1 MSGYYPAHAEEYSEE
16 VRQRIDAGGK
26 VLATQYLAGLD
37 AQKRVRADFDAAFQ
51 EVDAI
56 VTPTVP
62 VPAPPI
68 GAEYVEVDGEQIGVR
83 AALVG
88 MNRPANFT
96 GHPAISVPCGFTRDG
111 LPIGLQFI
119 GRRFDES
126 TLLRIAFAYERAH
139 DWRSRRPRL
148 D

>member
-83 AALVG
+83 ARWWG
-88 MNRPANFT
+88 
-96 GHPAISVPCGFTRDG
+96 
-111 LPIGLQFI
+111 
-119 GRRFDES
+119 
-126 TLLRIAFAYERAH
+126 
-139 DWRSRRPRL
+139 
-148 D
+148 